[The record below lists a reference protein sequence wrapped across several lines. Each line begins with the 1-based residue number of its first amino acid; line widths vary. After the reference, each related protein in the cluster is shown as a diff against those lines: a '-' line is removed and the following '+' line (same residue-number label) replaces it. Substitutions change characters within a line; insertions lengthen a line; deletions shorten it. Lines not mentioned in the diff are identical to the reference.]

1 MATVLE
7 KIVDVKKQEVERRKK
22 EVPVE
27 ELQTRILTVNR
38 PRNFYS
44 AVAKQPIRK
53 VNLIAEIKKASPSAG
68 LIRPDFDPAAIAKI
82 YTDAGAD
89 ALSVLTDETFFQ
101 GKLDYIQDVKR
112 VTPLPVLRKDFIIDE
127 YQIYEARA
135 YGADAILLITEI
147 LTTGQLLDMLIL
159 ASTLKMTSLIEV
171 HSADSLLLVR
181 KTVGF
186 PHERYSL
193 LGINNRDLHSQTV
206 DIGNTLRL
214 MGLLDDE
221 SRQAVVSESGIKTAA
236 DIEKL
241 AAAGVNAVLIGE
253 TFMRAENIAQ
263 KIEEL
268 LGPMPAASQE
278 QP

>member
-7 KIVDVKKQEVERRKK
+7 KIVDVKKQEVELRKK

-27 ELQTRILTVNR
+27 ELQTRILTINR

-44 AVAKQPIRK
+44 AVAKHPIRK

-68 LIRPDFDPAAIAKI
+68 VIRPDFDPAQIAQI

-89 ALSVLTDETFFQ
+89 ALSILTDETFFQ

-112 VTPLPVLRKDFIIDE
+112 VSPLPVLRKDFIIDE

-135 YGADAILLITEI
+135 YGADAILLIAEI
-147 LTTGQLLDMLIL
+147 LSSSQILDMLIL

-171 HSADSLLLVR
+171 HNADSLMQVR

-214 MGLLDDE
+214 MNLLDDE
-221 SRQAVVSESGIKTAA
+221 SREAVVSESGIKTAD

-241 AAAGVNAVLIGE
+241 AAAGVSAVLIGE
-253 TFMRAENIAQ
+253 TFMHADNIAQ

-278 QP
+278 QS

>member
-1 MATVLE
+1 MPKSKKPRLPRSDSSIRSSQIAQIHTYAGF
-7 KIVDVKKQEVERRKK
+7 DV
-22 EVPVE
+22 
-27 ELQTRILTVNR
+27 
-38 PRNFYS
+38 
-44 AVAKQPIRK
+44 
-53 VNLIAEIKKASPSAG
+53 
-68 LIRPDFDPAAIAKI
+68 
-82 YTDAGAD
+82 
-89 ALSVLTDETFFQ
+89 LSVLTDESFFQ
-101 GKLDYIQDVKR
+101 VKLDYIQDVKR
-112 VTPLPVLRKDFIIDE
+112 VSPLPVLRKDFIIDE

-135 YGADAILLITEI
+135 YGADAILLIAEI
-147 LTTGQLLDMLIL
+147 LSSSQILDMLIL

-171 HSADSLLLVR
+171 HNADSLMQVR

-214 MGLLDDE
+214 MNLLDDE
-221 SRQAVVSESGIKTAA
+221 SREAVVSESGIKTAD

-241 AAAGVNAVLIGE
+241 AAAGVSAVLIGE
-253 TFMRAENIAQ
+253 TFMRADNIAQ

-278 QP
+278 QS